1 MKKITKY
8 VAVFALL
15 LVTAVST
22 VSAYNYKFSFDMNT
36 GLFHG
41 SVDSAYAYK
50 VTANENPVL
59 KINHIESGATVK
71 FYVVNSDGGR
81 RTNVITKK
89 STYSGAFS
97 NHTTSKGY
105 KYKLRAQT
113 DSGNFYNRYNVTGG
127 WNIDS
132 Y

>member
-8 VAVFALL
+8 FVVFTLL
-15 LVTAVST
+15 LVATIST
-22 VSAYNYKFSFDMNT
+22 VAAYNYKFSFDMNT
-36 GLFHG
+36 GFFHG
-41 SVDSAYAYK
+41 SVDSSYAYK
-50 VTANENPVL
+50 VTANDKPVL
-59 KINHIESGATVK
+59 KIKQIESGARVN
-71 FYVVNSDGGR
+71 FYVVNSNGER